1 MTKDMVISWFFGCIF
16 GLSVSLFTVDV
27 MSNYKFSLFYKSER
41 GTPVSSH
48 NHAHSHMDL
57 EDAEG
62 PDEIVVFHNKNESG
76 HEGEDV
82 VARKM
87 AEKVRVLCWVM
98 TQPENHK
105 SKVMKMRFTKN
116 KAVCNLFF
124 LCEILPK

>member
-1 MTKDMVISWFFGCIF
+1 MTKNMVISWFFGCIF
-16 GLSVSLFTVDV
+16 GLSVSLFTVD
-27 MSNYKFSLFYKSER
+27 MMTNYKIGR
-41 GTPVSSH
+41 ATPSPSH
-48 NHAHSHMDL
+48 NYAHSHKDL
-57 EDAEG
+57 ENSEG
-62 PDEIVVFHNKNESG
+62 PDEIMVFHNKNESI
-76 HEGEDV
+76 HDDDDV